1 MFRIIMSKKSSF
13 IALMI
18 GSVFLGSVFLSCQT
32 QKSIK
37 DEKQGEMQVVSEE
50 EDEKSQKPEK
60 TDDKFQP
67 NGLAILNIKEPLI
80 LEAFETT
87 AKNMGD
93 GTFHDAAFIAKDMQL
108 GLNLG
113 NTMEAYNAGGC
124 EKYSYTWIPKIGNN
138 TPANYESC
146 WGAPVTSQEMI
157 DGIKAAGFN
166 TVRIPVFWGNM
177 MENDGTWTI
186 NKKYLERVREIVDYC
201 FNDDLYVVVNIHH
214 FDEFVIRRN
223 SIDDCR
229 IIFTNL
235 WSQIASYFNNY
246 SEKLVFEGYNE
257 YLGGKQFTSSGFL
270 SELPKSKAYELTN
283 AMNKAFVDAVRATG
297 GNNENRVLI
306 ISGYWT
312 NIDMTTGKDFIVPED
327 SVADRLM
334 VSVHYVD
341 NSMYWSRQIGGA
353 SWERYIDSQIALL
366 NKAFTSRNIP
376 VFLGETTAR
385 YPKENFT
392 AAAKYKTTSECLEY
406 VLTKLTDNG
415 FVPVI
420 WDTPENF
427 YLRKEGRI
435 NDDAD
440 KVVVSKIAGILK
452 ERK

>member
-1 MFRIIMSKKSSF
+1 MSAYHKIMVKIELNKKSFIVLMVAAFSF
-13 IALMI
+13 IFGI
-18 GSVFLGSVFLSCQT
+18 SSCQT
-32 QKSIK
+32 ARTMS
-37 DEKQGEMQVVSEE
+37 DEN
-50 EDEKSQKPEK
+50 
-60 TDDKFQP
+60 DDDNLQP

-80 LEAFETT
+80 LEPFETS
-87 AKNMGD
+87 AENMGD

-113 NTMEAYNAGGC
+113 NTMEAYNASGC
-124 EKYSYTWIPKIGNN
+124 EKYSYTWIPVIGNN
-138 TPANYESC
+138 TPANYETC
-146 WGAPVTSQEMI
+146 WGAPVTTQEMI

-257 YLGGKQFTSSGFL
+257 YLGGKQFSSSGYL
-270 SELPKSKAYELTN
+270 AELPKSKAYELTN
-283 AMNKAFVDAVRATG
+283 EMNKAFVDAVRATG

-312 NIDMTTGKDFIVPED
+312 NIDLTTSKEFIVPED

-353 SWERYIDSQIALL
+353 NWEKYIDSQIALL

-376 VFLGETTAR
+376 VFLGETTAH
-385 YPKENFT
+385 YPKANFT
-392 AAAKYKTTSECLEY
+392 AAATHSTSSECLEY

-427 YLRKEGRI
+427 YLRKEQRI

-440 KVVVSKIAGILK
+440 KAVISRIAGILK

>member
-1 MFRIIMSKKSSF
+1 MCKIIMSKKASF

-223 SIDDCR
+223 SIDDCK

-257 YLGGKQFTSSGFL
+257 YLGGKQFTSSGYL

-353 SWERYIDSQIALL
+353 NWERYIDSQIALL

>member
-1 MFRIIMSKKSSF
+1 
-13 IALMI
+13 
-18 GSVFLGSVFLSCQT
+18 
-32 QKSIK
+32 
-37 DEKQGEMQVVSEE
+37 
-50 EDEKSQKPEK
+50 
-60 TDDKFQP
+60 
-67 NGLAILNIKEPLI
+67 
-80 LEAFETT
+80 
-87 AKNMGD
+87 
-93 GTFHDAAFIAKDMQL
+93 
-108 GLNLG
+108 
-113 NTMEAYNAGGC
+113 
-124 EKYSYTWIPKIGNN
+124 
-138 TPANYESC
+138 
-146 WGAPVTSQEMI
+146 MI

-186 NKKYLERVREIVDYC
+186 NKSYLERVREIVDYC

-223 SIDDCR
+223 SIEDCK

-235 WSQIASYFNNY
+235 WSQISSYFNNY

-270 SELPKSKAYELTN
+270 AELPRNKGYELTN

-297 GNNENRVLI
+297 GNNKNRVLI

-353 SWERYIDSQIALL
+353 NWERYIDSQIALL

-392 AAAKYKTTSECLEY
+392 AAATHKTTAECLEY

-440 KVVVSKIAGILK
+440 KAVINRIAGILK

>member
-1 MFRIIMSKKSSF
+1 MKNKLYYLAILIVTMYFGFM
-13 IALMI
+13 L
-18 GSVFLGSVFLSCQT
+18 LSCQT
-32 QKSIK
+32 A
-37 DEKQGEMQVVSEE
+37 
-50 EDEKSQKPEK
+50 KPEDNNK
-60 TDDKFQP
+60 QDDKFQP
-67 NGLAILNIKEPLI
+67 NGLAVLNIPEPLI
-80 LEAFETT
+80 LEPFETT

-124 EKYSYTWIPKIGNN
+124 EQYSYTWIPVIGNN

-146 WGAPVTSQEMI
+146 WGAPVTTQERI

-186 NKKYLERVREIVDYC
+186 NKSYLERVREIVDYC

-223 SIDDCR
+223 SIEDCK

-235 WSQIASYFNNY
+235 WSQISSYFNNY

-270 SELPKSKAYELTN
+270 AELPRNKGYELTN

-297 GNNENRVLI
+297 GNNKNRVLV

-353 SWERYIDSQIALL
+353 NWERYIDSQIALL

-392 AAAKYKTTSECLEY
+392 AAAIHKTTAECLEY

-440 KVVVSKIAGILK
+440 KAVINRIAGILK

>member
-1 MFRIIMSKKSSF
+1 MKNKLYYLAILIVTMYFG
-13 IALMI
+13 LM
-18 GSVFLGSVFLSCQT
+18 LLSCQT
-32 QKSIK
+32 A
-37 DEKQGEMQVVSEE
+37 
-50 EDEKSQKPEK
+50 KPEDNNK
-60 TDDKFQP
+60 QDDKFQP
-67 NGLAILNIKEPLI
+67 NGLAVLNIPEPLI
-80 LEAFETT
+80 LEPFETT

-124 EKYSYTWIPKIGNN
+124 EQYSYTWIPVIGNN

-146 WGAPVTSQEMI
+146 WGAPVTTQEMI
-157 DGIKAAGFN
+157 DGSKAAGFN
-166 TVRIPVFWGNM
+166 TVIIPVFWGNM

-186 NKKYLERVREIVDYC
+186 NKSYLERVREIVDYC

-223 SIDDCR
+223 SIEDCK

-235 WSQIASYFNNY
+235 WSQISSYFNNY

-270 SELPKSKAYELTN
+270 AELPRNKGYELTN

-297 GNNENRVLI
+297 GNNKNRVLI

-353 SWERYIDSQIALL
+353 NWEKYIDSQIALL

-392 AAAKYKTTSECLEY
+392 AAATHKTTAECLEY

-427 YLRKEGRI
+427 YLRREGRI

-440 KVVVSKIAGILK
+440 KAVINRIAGILK